1 MEVREQR
8 FVAFVPPGHLISF
21 RVNPATQVAR
31 FFLEFFRMINEEL
44 FYQPRIDT
52 SLHTKVHRN
61 FPCKDIDL

>member
-1 MEVREQR
+1 
-8 FVAFVPPGHLISF
+8 
-21 RVNPATQVAR
+21 
-31 FFLEFFRMINEEL
+31 MINEEL